1 MSKKKNNNSV
11 QSYIL
16 AIKSMSL
23 ASGMMVFGAACDS
36 IKKEWPEF
44 EKVEES
50 YMKFDDSIEKACNN
64 QLGLTPDVV
73 NYGKAFLNE
82 LNNFQNFPE
91 AQKENLQ
98 ELIDRI
104 KNTSEKIIKLEE

>member
-1 MSKKKNNNSV
+1 MSKKKKNNPV

-36 IKKEWPEF
+36 IKKEWPEC

-50 YMKFDDSIEKACNN
+50 YTKFDDSIEKPCYN

-73 NYGKAFLNE
+73 NYGKAFLDE
-82 LNNFQNFPE
+82 LNNFQNLPE
-91 AQKENLQ
+91 AQKDNLQ
-98 ELIDRI
+98 ELINRI
-104 KNTSEKIIKLEE
+104 SKTVKEIINPV